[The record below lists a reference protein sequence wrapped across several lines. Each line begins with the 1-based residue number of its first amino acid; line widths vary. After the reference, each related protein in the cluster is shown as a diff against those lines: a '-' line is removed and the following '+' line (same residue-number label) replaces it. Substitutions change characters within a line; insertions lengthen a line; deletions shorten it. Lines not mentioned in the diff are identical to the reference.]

1 MCFADAVLM
10 AEAERFQ
17 RGFPGGTGGPCL
29 SKASRGLT
37 QGWGA
42 PPPLRRSA
50 EKASRRACARLGPS
64 LMVTSDIA
72 TLRCIVSAQH
82 AQH

>member
-1 MCFADAVLM
+1 MFDACGLM
-10 AEAERFQ
+10 LR
-17 RGFPGGTGGPCL
+17 RNGFSFPSTTGGPCL

-37 QGWGA
+37 GWGA

-64 LMVTSDIA
+64 LMVTSDVA
-72 TLRCIVSAQH
+72 THRSIVSAQH
-82 AQH
+82 APQ